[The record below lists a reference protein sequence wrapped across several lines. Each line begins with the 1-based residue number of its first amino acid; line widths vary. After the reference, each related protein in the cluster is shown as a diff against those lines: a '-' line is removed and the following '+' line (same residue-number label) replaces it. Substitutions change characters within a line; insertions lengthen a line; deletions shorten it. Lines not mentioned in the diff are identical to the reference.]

1 MKIIPKTKEQILK
14 DRLKTITNAEKA
26 GLTYIGNSIYADES
40 VYPTE
45 FYRFSYP
52 KSVKDFEKIIYG
64 RNGGNK
70 ESYAVQMIDFE
81 SLIPESILSVMV
93 NRKIEKVLKKKVELD
108 MAEQNLST
116 ETPENVYDP
125 DKKDENDKNVN
136 DYFNEIGEGYS
147 YDLCTWHDK
156 NGPIE

>member
-14 DRLKTITNAEKA
+14 DRLKTITKAEKA
-26 GLTYIGNSIYADES
+26 GLTYMGNSIYADES

-45 FYRFSYP
+45 FYRFLFP
-52 KSVKDFEKIIYG
+52 KSVKDFEKIIYE

-70 ESYAVQMIDFE
+70 ESYAVQMHDFE
-81 SLIPESILSVMV
+81 SLIPEEILTVIV

-116 ETPENVYDP
+116 ETPENVYNP
-125 DKKDENDKNVN
+125 DKKDEYVDH
-136 DYFNEIGEGYS
+136 FNEGYS
-147 YDLCTWHDK
+147 YDLCEW
-156 NGPIE
+156 